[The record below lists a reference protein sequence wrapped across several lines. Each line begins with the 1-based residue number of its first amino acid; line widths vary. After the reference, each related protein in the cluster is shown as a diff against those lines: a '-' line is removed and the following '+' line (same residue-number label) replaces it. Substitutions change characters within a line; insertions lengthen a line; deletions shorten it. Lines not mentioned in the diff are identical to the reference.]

1 MAISKTL
8 TVNIKEDKAKANEK
22 MFIYR
27 NDKGIDMYISLSNLS
42 YLFDGG
48 ANYSYVSAIFKSPSE
63 EVHIKNGLPI
73 VDGRIKFTFD
83 SEIIRNMQEIGT
95 YELQFQLFDKNS
107 NRLTIPSYF
116 FEVKEPIANA
126 SVEYFDGI
134 VDLALADYSYV
145 EEEETSLFAIVDGYI
160 RTDWKAGDLITS
172 KRLNNLEEGVS
183 LALDSLESVK
193 DIDVVYKSNEP
204 STVQVGGIP
213 IGYVTGDDGISVLDF
228 IDAMLHP
235 YQAPT
240 ISLSATPNTT
250 LYEIGH
256 SISDLSI
263 TAKGT
268 KKSNDLTEIAILK
281 NGSIVKN
288 NNFNPPISSNAT
300 LYHTESNVKS
310 DINFSAYV
318 YDGKTKVN
326 SNTFSINF
334 INPIY
339 IGYVDNGNPNENEI
353 KSMTKRIVKPS
364 NQSYNYTVTN
374 KRLCIAVPSNWDIKS
389 IIDPNNF
396 DITSSFNKI
405 SIGINCLDYTIRTYK
420 VYVSEPTSQSNFTV
434 KFNI

>member
-83 SEIIRNMQEIGT
+83 SEIIVNMQEVGT

-116 FEVKEPIANA
+116 FEVKEPLANT
-126 SVEYFDGI
+126 SVEFFDGV

-145 EEEETSLFAIVDGYI
+145 SEDETSLFAIVDGYI

-213 IGYVTGDDGISVLDF
+213 IGYVTGDDGISVIDF

-235 YQAPT
+235 YQEPT
-240 ISLSATPNTT
+240 ISLSISPSAT
-250 LYEIGH
+250 LYEIGYTLN
-256 SISDLSI
+256 SLNV
-263 TAKGT
+263 TANAT
-268 KKSNDLTEIAILK
+268 KKSNKLVELAILK
-281 NGSIVKN
+281 NNSIIRKST
-288 NNFNPPISSNAT
+288 FNPPVDSSQS
-300 LYHTESNVKS
+300 LYHTESNVSS
-310 DINFSAYV
+310 DVSFSSYV
-318 YDGKTKVN
+318 SDDKKKIN
-326 SNTFSINF
+326 SNSLLVKIVSRSVRKNKIRKHYSIRLIGIHSSFFHVPFLLYSFSLSFGKLLILALSNRAFMQKIGCNTYEHILILYHLPSTHHYYFSILFF
-334 INPIY
+334 I
-339 IGYVDNGNPNENEI
+339 
-353 KSMTKRIVKPS
+353 
-364 NQSYNYTVTN
+364 
-374 KRLCIAVPSNWDIKS
+374 
-389 IIDPNNF
+389 F
-396 DITSSFNKI
+396 SF
-405 SIGINCLDYTIRTYK
+405 
-420 VYVSEPTSQSNFTV
+420 
-434 KFNI
+434 

>member
-83 SEIIRNMQEIGT
+83 SEIIVNMQEVGT

-116 FEVKEPIANA
+116 FEVKEPLANT
-126 SVEYFDGI
+126 SVEFFDGV

-145 EEEETSLFAIVDGYI
+145 SEDEASLFAIVDGYI

-213 IGYVTGDDGISVLDF
+213 IGYVTGDDGISVIDF

-235 YQAPT
+235 YQEPT
-240 ISLSATPNTT
+240 ISLSISPSTT
-250 LYEIGH
+250 LYEIGYTLN
-256 SISDLSI
+256 SLNV
-263 TAKGT
+263 TANAT
-268 KKSNDLTEIAILK
+268 KKSNKLVELAILK
-281 NGSIVKN
+281 NNSIIRKST
-288 NNFNPPISSNAT
+288 FNPPVDSSQS
-300 LYHTESNVKS
+300 LYHTESNVSS
-310 DINFSAYV
+310 DVSFSSYV
-318 YDGKTKVN
+318 SDDKKKIN
-326 SNTFSINF
+326 SNTVSVKFV
-334 INPIY
+334 NPIY
-339 IGYVDNGNPNENEI
+339 IGSISSDSPSENEI
-353 KSMTKRIVKPS
+353 KAMTKRIVQPS
-364 NQSYNYTVTN
+364 NQSYSYTVSN
-374 KRLCIAVPSNWDIKS
+374 KRLCIAVPSNWTIKN

-396 DITSSFNKI
+396 DITSSFVLKNI
-405 SIGINCLDYTIRTYK
+405 SITCLDYTVRSYK
-420 VYVSEPTSQSNFTV
+420 VYISEPTSQTNFTV